1 MLPHKVQEI
10 EIKEPVLCVFS
21 VTDRPAAG
29 KSLGEVVQ
37 DLYKKHWNSQK
48 SLDCHSILTSDRE
61 SECHIFVFV

>member
-37 DLYKKHWNSQK
+37 DSWSTGTLKNH
-48 SLDCHSILTSDRE
+48 
-61 SECHIFVFV
+61 